1 MGADMKPICVQ
12 CGCDLEQ
19 RELDFKCVN
28 HDGCGE
34 TELGWFI
41 GSGGYSPFRVDD
53 HIQRD
58 DDAALFAD
66 DDEATVAALRLLQS
80 DDKEVWDKVP
90 YTRAELAAAICNSVN
105 DIVYC
110 HRKYGS
116 EPKPLGDVCPDC
128 GSHVIASSHRPDP
141 CYHCNT
147 CSWYGLTPERSE

>member
-1 MGADMKPICVQ
+1 MQPICVQ
-12 CGCDLEQ
+12 CENELER

-28 HDGCGE
+28 PDCGE

-41 GSGGYSPFRVDD
+41 GSGGYSPFRIDE

-66 DDEATVAALRLLQS
+66 DDEATVAALQLLQS

-105 DIVYC
+105 DIVYH
-110 HRKYGS
+110 HRKQGS

-128 GSHVIASSHRPDP
+128 GSHVIASGHRPNP
-141 CYHCNT
+141 SYHCNT
-147 CSWYGLTPERSE
+147 CNWYGLTPERSE